1 MKSLSYA
8 QRGFCPFRIQKD
20 NFQAGCVLKL
30 GKDLLCYTQDHRP
43 LLYLHGSYFCPELQ
57 IKISEKTYSE
67 IEDFVQAILTIQDVE
82 NTAINLWVMLTGTSN
97 PRNKAKT
104 DSGKDL
110 ENISKNV
117 REELEEIVFNMQ

>member
-1 MKSLSYA
+1 MKTLSFK
-8 QRGFCPFRIQKD
+8 QRGFCAFRVQKD

-57 IKISEKTYSE
+57 IKLSETTYNE
-67 IEDFVQAILTIQDVE
+67 IEDFVQTILTIQDEE

-97 PRNKAKT
+97 SRNKAKT
-104 DSGKDL
+104 ELGKDL
-110 ENISKNV
+110 ENISKKV
-117 REELEEIVFNMQ
+117 REELEEIVFNMA